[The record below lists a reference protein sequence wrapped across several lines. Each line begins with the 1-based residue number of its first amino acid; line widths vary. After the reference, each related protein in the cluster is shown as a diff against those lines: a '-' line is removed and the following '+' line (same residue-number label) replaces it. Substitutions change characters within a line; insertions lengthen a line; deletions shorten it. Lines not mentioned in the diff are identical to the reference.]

1 MADEN
6 MPEMPLASDLYAP
19 APMTLGEWEQNRE
32 RARMYVLA
40 ALHPAPDMIQ

>member
-1 MADEN
+1 VADDIA
-6 MPEMPLASDLYAP
+6 PEMPLASDLYAP

-40 ALHPAPDMIQ
+40 CTAPELIQ